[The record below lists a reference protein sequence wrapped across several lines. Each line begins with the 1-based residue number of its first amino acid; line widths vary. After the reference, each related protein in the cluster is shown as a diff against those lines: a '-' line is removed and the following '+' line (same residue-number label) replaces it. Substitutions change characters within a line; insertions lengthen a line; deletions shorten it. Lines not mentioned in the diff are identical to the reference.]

1 MVMKAHLSTLIIA
14 GMLCYSNSCLA
25 QNTDTASDS
34 TTYQITTKDGNT
46 YFGTIVDRNEENV
59 VLATTTI
66 GVITVP
72 IDQIKEIKEIVG
84 SITDSRNWPYNFQT
98 ANYFAS
104 ASAYGLKKG
113 EGFYQNTWIF
123 FNNFSY
129 GVTDN
134 FSIGAGVLATFFFA
148 AEAPVWLTARLTTP
162 IEKDKLN
169 VGVGGVYGS
178 LDGDTFGFL
187 YGMSTIGPRDTN
199 FTIGAGSG
207 FVNGDFSDLFM
218 TFAGS
223 LRATRNFYLLL
234 DGYAIENS
242 LFAFIGGRSMLGRAS
257 LEYGLLTSS
266 EFSIA
271 GIPILG
277 ITLPLHKK

>member
-1 MVMKAHLSTLIIA
+1 MKSHLITLLTIGALFI
-14 GMLCYSNSCLA
+14 SNSCLA
-25 QNTDTASDS
+25 QTTEPAADS
-34 TTYQITTKDGNT
+34 TIYHITTKDGNT
-46 YFGTIVDRNEENV
+46 YIGTIVERSSQSV
-59 VLATTTI
+59 VIATNTI
-66 GVITVP
+66 GTITIP
-72 IDQIKEIKEIVG
+72 IDQISEIKEIIG
-84 SITDSRNWPYNFQT
+84 SMTDSRNWPHNFQSS
-98 ANYFAS
+98 NYFAS
-104 ASAYGLKKG
+104 TSAYGLKKG

-134 FSIGAGVLATFFFA
+134 FSIGAGVLATFFFTP
-148 AEAPVWLTARLTTP
+148 EAPVWLTARLTTP
-162 IEKDKLN
+162 VVEDKLN
-169 VGVGGVYGS
+169 VGIGGVYGT
-178 LDGDTFGFL
+178 LDGETFGYL
-187 YGMSTIGPRDTN
+187 YGMSTIGSRDAN

-207 FVNGDFSDLFM
+207 FVNEDFSDLFL

-223 LRATRNFYLLL
+223 IRASRNFYLLL
-234 DGYAIENS
+234 DGYAIENT

-277 ITLPLHKK
+277 VTIPLHKK

>member
-1 MVMKAHLSTLIIA
+1 MKSFLHCLII
-14 GMLCYSNSCLA
+14 LLSLQSYSCLA
-25 QNTDTASDS
+25 QNVTSESDT
-34 TTYQITTKDGNT
+34 TLYQVFTKDGNS
-46 YFGTIVDRNEENV
+46 YIGTIVERNEEYI
-59 VLATTTI
+59 VLATKSIGTI
-66 GVITVP
+66 TIP
-72 IDQIKEIKEIVG
+72 ADQIKEINKIIG

-148 AEAPVWLTARLTTP
+148 AEAPVWFTARLTTP
-162 IEKDKLN
+162 VVEDKLN
-169 VGVGGVYGS
+169 VGAGGVYGT
-178 LDGDTFGFL
+178 LAGETFGFL
-187 YGMSTIGPRDTN
+187 YGMSTIGSRDAN
-199 FTIGAGSG
+199 LTIGAGSG

-218 TFAGS
+218 TFAGN
-223 LRATRNFYLLL
+223 LRASRNFYLLL
-234 DGYAIENS
+234 DAYVVENT

-266 EFSIA
+266 EFNVA

-277 ITLPLHKK
+277 LTLPLHKK